1 MRIRTLALLSS
12 LVFGVVS
19 HAQSAGIGIKG
30 GALISTVK
38 ALHLRSNPIPGATA
52 GVYVP
57 WGFAPL
63 WEIQPEALVTVLG
76 ASFTEP
82 DGDRSTVRSMYFQ
95 VPVVL
100 KKYFNNQFNLCL
112 GYQFGKVLS
121 AQEQRDG
128 GTSDVTDRFNNMDM
142 GFVGGAG
149 LDLESG
155 VDLSLRAYSAM
166 SPSYKNDD
174 AIFPKHRSLQLTVG
188 YRFVQFRTSALH
200 RRKG

>member
-30 GALISTVK
+30 GALVSTVK
-38 ALHLRSNPIPGATA
+38 ALHLRSSPLPGATA
-52 GVYVP
+52 GLYVP
-57 WGFAPL
+57 WGFAPM

-100 KKYFNNQFNLCL
+100 KKYFNNQFNLCF

-128 GTSDVTDRFNNMDM
+128 GSSDVTERFEDLDM

-149 LDLESG
+149 LDFDSG
-155 VDLSLRAYSAM
+155 LDLSLRAYSAM
-166 SPSYKNDD
+166 TPSYANDD
-174 AIFPKHRSLQLTVG
+174 AIFPKYRSLQFTVG
-188 YRFVQFRTSALH
+188 YRFVQFRSSGLHH
-200 RRKG
+200 RRS